1 MKELRLKPIKR
12 KVKKYK
18 RIKFRIFTQIKK
30 FNRKNKLRV
39 GQKRRY
45 SQYNDT
51 SWSLI
56 GDFYEAN
63 HKCYMD

>member
-45 SQYNDT
+45 S
-51 SWSLI
+51 
-56 GDFYEAN
+56 
-63 HKCYMD
+63 